1 MSGDTEDL
9 ITDLKLM
16 EPTTD
21 ERLSNARALALQ
33 YLRSKAPIPK
43 TVMTVV
49 ERGAITPAASSTE
62 SAAEDSSTS
71 TAENADQ
78 NADQNQDTGV

>member
-9 ITDLKLM
+9 ITILKLT

-49 ERGAITPAASSTE
+49 ERGATTRSTE
-62 SAAEDSSTS
+62 SAVEDSSTS
-71 TAENADQ
+71 SPDQ
-78 NADQNQDTGV
+78 DQNQDQEQDQTL

>member
-9 ITDLKLM
+9 ITILKLT

-33 YLRSKAPIPK
+33 YLRSKAPIPQ
-43 TVMTVV
+43 TVLTVV
-49 ERGAITPAASSTE
+49 ERGATTRSTE
-62 SAAEDSSTS
+62 SAVSAAENSSTS
-71 TAENADQ
+71 TAENA
-78 NADQNQDTGV
+78 NQNQDKSI